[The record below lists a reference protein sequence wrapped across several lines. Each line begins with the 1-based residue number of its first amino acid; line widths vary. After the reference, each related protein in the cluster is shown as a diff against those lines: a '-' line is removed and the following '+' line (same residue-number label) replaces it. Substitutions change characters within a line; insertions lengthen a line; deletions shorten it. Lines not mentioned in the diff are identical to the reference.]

1 MIDTVF
7 IRDFGLC
14 PYAETYQAMREFTV
28 QRDANTPDELWLV
41 QHPSVYTL
49 GQAGRVEHIIKAH
62 DIPVFFCDRGG
73 QVTYHA
79 PGQLV
84 VYVLMDLK
92 RRPQWG
98 VKKLVTALE
107 QAIID
112 FLAVYSLAANR
123 RDHAPGVYVNEEK
136 IASLGLRIRQ
146 GCCYHGLSL
155 NIAMD
160 LTPFSWINPCGYAD
174 LKMTQLADLGIKKDF
189 TALSQEF
196 LHYLLSALAYK
207 KHHGLHTIEE

>member
-1 MIDTVF
+1 MDTVF

-14 PYAETYQAMREFTV
+14 FYAETYHAMQQFTA
-28 QRDANTPDELWLV
+28 QRDENTPDELWLV
-41 QHPSVYTL
+41 QHPAVYTL
-49 GQAGRVEHIIKAH
+49 GQAGRVEHIIKPH

-98 VKKLVTALE
+98 VKTLVTALE

-112 FLAVYSLAANR
+112 FLALYSLTANR

-136 IASLGLRIRQ
+136 IASLGLRIRR
-146 GCCYHGLSL
+146 GCSYHGLSL

-174 LKMTQLADLGIKKDF
+174 LKMTQLVDLGVKKEF
-189 TALSQEF
+189 SALSQEF
-196 LHYLLSALAYK
+196 LDCLLSALDYRN
-207 KHHGLHTIEE
+207 HHWLNTIEE